1 MIIKVLEDTQP
12 LCSSVGKIAFLLIDD
27 IERVSLCSP
36 GWPGTCYEDQAD
48 LELTDLLAS
57 AF

>member
-1 MIIKVLEDTQP
+1 MSFRFLKTQP
-12 LCSSVGKIAFLLIDD
+12 LCSSVGKIVFLLLFDD

-36 GWPGTCYEDQAD
+36 GICYEDQGD

>member
-1 MIIKVLEDTQP
+1 MIIKVLKDTQP
-12 LCSSVGKIAFLLIDD
+12 LCSSVGKIVFLLIDD
-27 IERVSLCSP
+27 IERVSLYSP
-36 GWPGTCYEDQAD
+36 GWLGTCYEDHAD